1 MELVP
6 DTPTSVRHRI
16 GDIPERKQGT
26 ARGTR
31 TKNCRTAVRQIGKSR
46 KRVRGAS
53 SSNCKRMCITKVMH
67 RKKKAESYK
76 CILSGIS
83 TRDIGSSAQ

>member
-6 DTPTSVRHRI
+6 DTPTSFGHRI
-16 GDIPERKQGT
+16 GDISERKQGV

-46 KRVRGAS
+46 ERVRGAS
-53 SSNCKRMCITKVMH
+53 GSNCKRICIAKVMH
-67 RKKKAESYK
+67 A
-76 CILSGIS
+76 
-83 TRDIGSSAQ
+83 

>member
-16 GDIPERKQGT
+16 GDISERKQGT

-31 TKNCRTAVRQIGKSR
+31 TKNCRTAVRQIGNPEEESGELLARNVRNVYNKSH
-46 KRVRGAS
+46 A
-53 SSNCKRMCITKVMH
+53 
-67 RKKKAESYK
+67 
-76 CILSGIS
+76 
-83 TRDIGSSAQ
+83 